1 MCVPSSCHSAIV
13 VVAVRAHCLLT
24 VFIYLYMYINKQ
36 SMKHKLLQWKSKISA
51 RKICTSQMSATY
63 EIYRMTLFSWTLYWI
78 GNNWWRK
85 QNYKNCVTWYH
96 FLFNV
101 FSRRKCFFLWN
112 CFSLEL
118 KYVVRFKKMYFRE
131 NEAARA

>member
-1 MCVPSSCHSAIV
+1 MCVPSSCNSAIV

-36 SMKHKLLQWKSKISA
+36 SMKHKLLQWKSKTSA
-51 RKICTSQMSATY
+51 RKICTSQMSAIY
-63 EIYRMTLFSWTLYWI
+63 EIYRMTLFSWTLYWT
-78 GNNWWRK
+78 GNNCWRE

-101 FSRRKCFFLWN
+101 FSGRKCLFLWN
-112 CFSLEL
+112 CFNLEI
-118 KYVVRFKKMYFRE
+118 KCVVRFRKMYFRE